1 MHSCI
6 KIVNAKWSEHERACK
21 AQEAIMLM
29 YELTTFVW
37 NWDFIASDIQIDI
50 GYYNRFNG

>member
-1 MHSCI
+1 MLNE
-6 KIVNAKWSEHERACK
+6 VNMNVNVK

-37 NWDFIASDIQIDI
+37 IWDFIAPDIQIDI